1 MRILARPVTRGYTR
15 RMDTIIDLVVERAG
29 GASSLARQ
37 IGVQP
42 PTIASWRRA
51 GQIPAERVLALCR
64 LTGLS
69 PNLLRPDLYP
79 DPNWI
84 PPA

>member
-1 MRILARPVTRGYTR
+1 MIS
-15 RMDTIIDLVVERAG
+15 IIDLAVERAG
-29 GASSLARQ
+29 SPTALARAA
-37 IGVQP
+37 GVQP
-42 PTIASWRRA
+42 PSIASWRRA
-51 GQIPAERVLALCR
+51 GQIPAERVLAVYR

-69 PNLLRPDLYP
+69 PNLLRPDIYP